1 MIHAVILSPLTFSH
15 PWWLLA
21 LALIPV
27 WYAVMYRKSK
37 PYFPAIHLPFS
48 QEFMGKVKS
57 ARRVL
62 PSLAGSFLLL
72 GYISMTIGM
81 AGPQWTEKGRERYL
95 EGIDIIL
102 AMDISLSMLSRDF
115 EPDRLE
121 ASKDVAAR
129 FIRER
134 GPDRIGVVV
143 FAGQPFTLCP
153 LTADK
158 GAMIT
163 LLQQAQA
170 GFIEDGNTAIGDGIA
185 TAINRLRESDA
196 LSKVIILLTDGENN
210 AGNVDPLQAAE
221 IAALYG
227 IRLYTIGVGT
237 QGIAIGPVQIIEG
250 NILFGPVP
258 VEIDEKTLTQAAE
271 TTGGKYFRAT
281 HNRALEE
288 IYREIDQLEKSRLK
302 ATLSASRTDL
312 YQWFA
317 GLTLILILAT
327 WLLRYV
333 FAKTLP

>member
-1 MIHAVILSPLTFSH
+1 MTGMIYMVVFSS
-15 PWWLLA
+15 PWWLLL
-21 LALIPV
+21 LAFVPV
-27 WYAVMYRKSK
+27 WYVLMHRRKT
-37 PYFPAIHLPFS
+37 PYFPSLQLPF
-48 QEFMGKVKS
+48 GKGQSGNK
-57 ARRVL
+57 AKTRFPL
-62 PSLAGSFLLL
+62 PVVAGLLPAAAW
-72 GYISMTIGM
+72 IIMAVGM
-81 AGPQWTEKGRERYL
+81 AGPQWIESGKHRYT

-102 AMDISLSMLSRDF
+102 AMDISLSMLARDF

-129 FIRER
+129 FIRDR
-134 GPDRIGVVV
+134 GADRMGIVV
-143 FAGQPFTLCP
+143 FTGQPFTLCP

-158 GAMIT
+158 AAMLT

-170 GFIEDGNTAIGDGIA
+170 GFIEDGSTAIGDGIA

-196 LSKVIILLTDGENN
+196 RSKVIILLTDGENN

-258 VEIDEKTLTQAAE
+258 VEIDEKTLTLAAE
-271 TTGGKYFRAT
+271 STGGKYFRAT
-281 HNRALEE
+281 HKQGLEE

-302 ATLSASRTDL
+302 ATLSASRNPL

-317 GLTLILILAT
+317 GLSLLLILAT
-327 WLLRYV
+327 WLIRYL

>member
-1 MIHAVILSPLTFSH
+1 MIAAITSPLSFSQ
-15 PWWLLA
+15 PWWLL
-21 LALIPV
+21 LLLLIPV
-27 WYAVMYRKSK
+27 LYFVRKRRDL
-37 PYFPAIHLPFS
+37 PYFPSLNLPVEEAGLRRGKSFRTKLPGFS
-48 QEFMGKVKS
+48 GVLMS
-57 ARRVL
+57 AAWVSTAL
-62 PSLAGSFLLL
+62 
-72 GYISMTIGM
+72 GM
-81 AGPQWTEKGRERYL
+81 AGPQWTERGKDRYN

-102 AMDISLSMLSRDF
+102 AMDISLSMLARDF
-115 EPDRLE
+115 DPDRLE

-134 GPDRIGVVV
+134 GPDRIGMVV
-143 FAGQPFTLCP
+143 FAGHPFTLCP

-158 GAMIT
+158 AAMII

-170 GFIEDGNTAIGDGIA
+170 GFIEDGSTAIGDGIA

-196 LSKVIILLTDGENN
+196 KSKVIILLTDGENN

-221 IAALYG
+221 IASLFG

-258 VEIDEKTLTQAAE
+258 VEIDEKTLSKAAE
-271 TTGGKYFRAT
+271 ITGGRYFRAT
-281 HNRALEE
+281 HNQALEK

-302 ATLSASRTDL
+302 ATVNVSKTDL

-317 GLTLILILAT
+317 GLSLLLIAAA
-327 WLLRYV
+327 WLLRYL